1 MKINQVEELV
11 GITKKNIRFYEEQG
25 LLNPERN
32 HENGYREYSLA
43 DVQMLNKIKLLRK
56 LAFPIDVIR
65 KLQRNEEAFDKC
77 VEEQILRLSHE
88 QHNVELMKQLC
99 MKLADDVDSLDELNA
114 SDYLDDMKRMEAGGA
129 EFMDIK
135 KVDVVKKKAGSA
147 AAATIVIVSIAA
159 LIGLVFWA
167 EKVDPI
173 PIPIFV
179 VIVGIFGAMIV
190 GILIALKQ
198 RFAEINGGEEDEA
211 SKY

>member
-11 GITKKNIRFYEEQG
+11 GITKKNIRFYEDQG

-43 DVQMLNKIKLLRK
+43 DVEVLNKIKLLRK

-65 KLQRNEEAFDKC
+65 KLLKNEADFDRSM
-77 VEEQILRLSHE
+77 EEQIRRLTQE

-99 MKLADDVDSLDELNA
+99 MRLVDDVNSLDELNA
-114 SDYLDDMKRMEAGGA
+114 SGYLDEMKRMEAGGA
-129 EFMDIK
+129 EFMDIRK
-135 KVDVVKKKAGSA
+135 TDVAKKKAGSA
-147 AAATIVIVSIAA
+147 IAA
-159 LIGLVFWA
+159 IVVIIGLVAMIALIMWA
-167 EKVDPI
+167 EMVDPI
-173 PIPIFV
+173 PLPIIFV
-179 VIVGIFGAMIV
+179 IEGVFGAMIV

-198 RFAEINGGEEDEA
+198 RFAELNGGEEDEA